1 VPRSAAAGEA
11 PVADL
16 FERILLLK
24 ESSVFSKVST
34 DDLRYVAQALEEDVF
49 FAGERVFDIGD
60 QGDHLYIITEGKIG
74 ISIDP
79 DPTRKEYV
87 AFIGPG
93 EAFGEM
99 NLVDDLPRS
108 ATAHVI
114 EDTRA
119 LVLEKS
125 RLRGLLLSYPEIS
138 VGMMRALSLK
148 VREGHAR
155 YVRLQNQ
162 RSDNSGND
170 Q

>member
-1 VPRSAAAGEA
+1 M
-11 PVADL
+11 ADL
-16 FERILLLK
+16 FDRILLLK
-24 ESSVFSKVST
+24 ESNIFSKVST

-49 FAGERVFDIGD
+49 FAGERVFDMND
-60 QGDHLYIITEGKIG
+60 QGDHLYIVTAGKIG

-79 DPTRKEYV
+79 DPAKKEYV
-87 AFIGPG
+87 AFISPG

-114 EDTRA
+114 EDTRVLA
-119 LVLEKS
+119 LEKS

-138 VGMMRALSLK
+138 IGMMRALSLK

-155 YVRLQNQ
+155 LQS
-162 RSDNSGND
+162 RRND
-170 Q
+170 DGTTDQ